1 MSELQC
7 LTLPPLEA
15 KGLLESS
22 IDLAYKFH
30 HQLVFTFWSQGETHG
45 IGGNVAAT
53 LGISRVAR
61 TEIALDVKDRAGT
74 ARAYNGR
81 DKIEGV
87 AVSVVGA

>member
-30 HQLVFTFWSQGETHG
+30 HQLIFTF
-45 IGGNVAAT
+45 
-53 LGISRVAR
+53 
-61 TEIALDVKDRAGT
+61 
-74 ARAYNGR
+74 
-81 DKIEGV
+81 
-87 AVSVVGA
+87 